1 MRVTGLPWDESDR
14 GISGVKYRAIRRFPH
29 TSADPNG
36 SIREMIGNSLQL
48 VKQKDAKNPDSN
60 SN

>member
-1 MRVTGLPWDESDR
+1 MNQIGGFQGSSTAPSEG
-14 GISGVKYRAIRRFPH
+14 FPH

-36 SIREMIGNSLQL
+36 SIREIIGNSLNL